1 MQKVSKITLNTIA
14 TILLVMGLIA
24 MAGAGGDCD
33 GKCMPGNTMSEFLV
47 IAGLGLASFLVGA
60 SILITNQNEA

>member
-14 TILLVMGLIA
+14 TILLVVGLIA

-33 GKCMPGNTMSEFLV
+33 GKCGPGNS
-47 IAGLGLASFLVGA
+47 IAEMLTIASIGLAMFGTGFFL
-60 SILITNQNEA
+60 LTQKD